1 VKQKPIVTFVGE
13 AEFFESTITD
23 VQKEL
28 YDYDSNEIIQAVVY
42 SLDHPILGTAKITT
56 SVVLYKFDDGSF
68 ETLNTIYKPQNDLS

>member
-1 VKQKPIVTFVGE
+1 MKQKPIVTFVGE

-28 YDYDSNEIIQAVVY
+28 YNYDSNEIIQAVVY
-42 SLDHPILGTAKITT
+42 GLDHPILGRDKITT
-56 SVVLYKFDDGSF
+56 SIVLYKFDDGSF

>member
-1 VKQKPIVTFVGE
+1 MKQKPIVTFVGE

-28 YDYDSNEIIQAVVY
+28 YNYDSNEIIQAVVY
-42 SLDHPILGTAKITT
+42 SLDHPILGRDKITT
-56 SVVLYKFDDGSF
+56 SIVLYKFDDGSF